1 MSNSSRQWIYSKP
14 MVEDILDLGQFEM
27 REQPIPDLKEGQ
39 ALVRVKLINVH
50 SNTRTRMALG
60 MTANGA
66 NGATYDEMRAALRLT
81 GATRD
86 DVDGGYKSLIT
97 LLRGLDPNTNF
108 SIANSIWYDQTFP
121 FNASFLD
128 ESKLYFD
135 ARVQALDFT
144 SPAARLT
151 CSGVM

>member
-60 MTANGA
+60 MTVLGETERSNYACG
-66 NGATYDEMRAALRLT
+66 EVVQS
-81 GATRD
+81 RD
-86 DVDGGYKSLIT
+86 PAFREGEV
-97 LLRGLDPNTNF
+97 
-108 SIANSIWYDQTFP
+108 IAC
-121 FNASFLD
+121 
-128 ESKLYFD
+128 
-135 ARVQALDFT
+135 QAGWQDY
-144 SPAARLT
+144 
-151 CSGVM
+151 